1 MIKHLRA
8 RLTSKPYMPKRR
20 EDIIG
25 VRCMHRIDYFG
36 LPFSKRKITFVT
48 FIFFL
53 SVLLVAIPAVRAE
66 AYAKVATISIPKP
79 PVSFDI
85 AWVDPTSHTFF
96 FADRT
101 NSGVD
106 VIDTTNNKFLGT
118 IGGFVGVR
126 PGSGTSGPNGV
137 LVIGDRNELWAGD
150 GDSTVK
156 VVDLKSRA
164 IVASIATGG
173 TKRADE
179 LAYDSVD
186 GIILIGNDSDNPPF
200 LTFISVT
207 SRTVVGKISYPN
219 ATGLEQPV
227 WNPANDMFYVSV
239 PATKTNLGG
248 EINVIDPKSM
258 KIVQVFPLT
267 NQNPNGLALGPNQQ
281 LLIGQSA
288 DGLKAGGKAQT
299 IIIDAVSGKVVARIP
314 QVGGEDQVWYNPGDN
329 RYYIGANHMTTD
341 GTKSGTEISVLG
353 IIDAA
358 TNLWIEN
365 VPTGPNSKN
374 VAVDPN
380 NNHVF
385 VPAAGVGVNVYMD
398 LAALNDQFNSLTN
411 QLSTLTALRDQVSTL
426 STVAYVAVLVA
437 VVSLVVAVFSLR
449 NRRRT

>member
-1 MIKHLRA
+1 
-8 RLTSKPYMPKRR
+8 
-20 EDIIG
+20 
-25 VRCMHRIDYFG
+25 MHRIDYFG
-36 LPFSKRKITFVT
+36 LSFSKRKIAFVT

-53 SVLLVAIPAVRAE
+53 SVLLVTIPAVRAE

-85 AWVDPTSHTFF
+85 AWVDPGSHTFYL
-96 FADRT
+96 ADRT
-101 NSGVD
+101 NAGVD
-106 VIDTTNNKFLGT
+106 MIDTTSNKFLGT
-118 IGGFVGVR
+118 IGGFIGVKG
-126 PGSGTSGPNGV
+126 GSSTSGPDGV

-164 IVASIATGG
+164 IVASISTGG

-179 LAYDSVD
+179 LAYDSAD

-227 WNPANDMFYVSV
+227 WNPTNDMFYVSV
-239 PATKTNLGG
+239 PATKTNPGG

-365 VPTGPNSKN
+365 VPTGPNSHN
-374 VAVDPN
+374 VAVDPS

-385 VPAAGVGVNVYMD
+385 VPAVGVGVNVYMD

-437 VVSLVVAVFSLR
+437 VVSLVVAVFSMR